1 MEEYF
6 FYSNFDINKDKH
18 GIGRF
23 VSIEEAIS
31 QFAKNK
37 NMTKSEFLRF
47 FKVER
52 K

>member
-6 FYSNFDINKDKH
+6 FYSHFDITKQSH
-18 GIGRF
+18 GNGRF
-23 VSIEEAIS
+23 VSIDEAIS